1 VNDVE
6 LMAVGPWFPEAARLL
21 RENPGLD
28 VGLHLTLTSEW
39 DNVKWRPLTTAPSL
53 VGRDGYFH
61 PMIWPHPHYGKERAL
76 KEQAWKLDEIERE
89 LRAQVELAKREV
101 PHLSHL
107 SDHMG
112 FQALGPEVVA
122 LVKRLAGEHGLDI
135 DPEAQGVKWVGWDG
149 KPETP
154 SQKVESFV
162 RVLEALGPGTW
173 IFVDHPA
180 FDTPEM
186 RAVGHVGYENVAVD
200 RQGVTDAWTSPAVKD
215 VVRRRGIE
223 LIGYRDLV
231 IPRDS
236 RRPGPEGSGNVDMRL
251 TRDPK
256 LAVFER
262 DLPALLALHTDRL
275 AVRDLTVEWADDVP
289 SFFTHGIEAES
300 FRELVVDG
308 FRGRQAQATGA
319 AIRLAKGEDAVVRDS
334 RAAAGTDAFVEATEV
349 TGRTIFTGNDTRSA
363 RQPVVPASFGGRE

>member
-1 VNDVE
+1 MMPAVPEAAPRLVLLAVALAVLAGLAAPAPAPAADLPLRLIVRGDDMGSSQASNEAVIRCFKDGVMRDVE

-21 RENPGLD
+21 RENPALD

-89 LRAQVELAKREV
+89 LRAQIELTKRDV

-112 FQALGPEVVA
+112 FQALGAEVVA
-122 LVKRLAGEHGLDI
+122 LVKRLAGEYALDI
-135 DPEAQGVKWVGWDG
+135 DPEPLGVKWVGWDG

-162 RVLEALGPGTW
+162 RVLEGLGPGTW

-180 FDTPEM
+180 LDTPEM

-200 RQGVTDAWTSPAVKD
+200 RQGVTEAWTSPAAKD
-215 VVRRRGIE
+215 VVRRRAIE
-223 LIGYRDLV
+223 LIGYRDLSSRGTSV
-231 IPRDS
+231 GPVPRDPPGLRIPRRTA
-236 RRPGPEGSGNVDMRL
+236 RRSSSG
-251 TRDPK
+251 
-256 LAVFER
+256 
-262 DLPALLALHTDRL
+262 
-275 AVRDLTVEWADDVP
+275 
-289 SFFTHGIEAES
+289 
-300 FRELVVDG
+300 
-308 FRGRQAQATGA
+308 
-319 AIRLAKGEDAVVRDS
+319 
-334 RAAAGTDAFVEATEV
+334 
-349 TGRTIFTGNDTRSA
+349 
-363 RQPVVPASFGGRE
+363 